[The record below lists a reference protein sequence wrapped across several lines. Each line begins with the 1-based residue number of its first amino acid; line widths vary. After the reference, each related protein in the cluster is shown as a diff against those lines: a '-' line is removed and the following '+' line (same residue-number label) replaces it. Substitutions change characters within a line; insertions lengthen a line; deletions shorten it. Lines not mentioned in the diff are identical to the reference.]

1 MVKKSHE
8 ELAAETKVSVT
19 GFDGVT
25 VEVGTLDD
33 FEKKVESFAK
43 EMEAMETVAVD
54 EEISKIKSEPAKV
67 SAIELRDTKQFRR
80 VVKCYG
86 EEVAEAIVMQET
98 ESQLKM
104 GIGQCQAKIFKATDE
119 MEANVEYQSACE
131 IKTDFDG
138 ALRDATKGEK
148 AAIALRRIKLAMMK
162 K

>member
-25 VEVGTLDD
+25 VEVGPLDD
-33 FEKKVESFAK
+33 FEKKIKEVMNNADNTVEAVNKEIAK
-43 EMEAMETVAVD
+43 L
-54 EEISKIKSEPAKV
+54 KGEPTKV
-67 SAIELRDTKQFRR
+67 SVIELRDTKQFRR

-131 IKTDFDG
+131 IKADFDG